1 MAAKAVAAEL
11 LDIDGR
17 EVRVTNPHKVYFPVA
32 GVTKLDLVNYYLA
45 VADAALR
52 AIGRRPLVL
61 KRYVNGIAGEG
72 FYQKRAPAK
81 RPDWVRT
88 VELTFPSGRTA
99 HELVISERAQL
110 VWITNLGNIDLHPH
124 PVREDD
130 LDHPDELR
138 IDLDPGPGVP
148 WQTVREVA
156 QIVRE
161 VLAEHGL
168 TGWPKTTGSRGL
180 HVYVRLHREWGFGE
194 VRRAA
199 LAVSREVERRAPG
212 RATSKWWKEEREGVF
227 LDYNQNA
234 KDRTVAAAYSVRPL
248 PEARVS
254 APLSWDEVPACDPA
268 DFTIRT
274 VPRRLA
280 ERGDLAA
287 GLDASPGSLAGL
299 LELAERHE
307 AEGLGGDAPWPP
319 HFRRRRGEPTRVA
332 PSRAATSAASESAA
346 AAALRGAA
354 VRGAEAARGVEVAR
368 DAEAAPG
375 TIAGRQQTTTSGPA
389 ARSGATRNADTAATA
404 ASSVALAAGP
414 TAAAPASPAAV
425 SSATS
430 GAAPAASASPAA
442 AATGRRRSKMP
453 LIVVAKARTEAD
465 ALAGLERWKR
475 RHPDAAAHLEGTDVL
490 TDAMR
495 GRSSTWTRI
504 RVNLRHVPEAEQP
517 PAEAPDP
524 DYDPWRDHG

>member
-1 MAAKAVAAEL
+1 MAAKAAAAEL

-17 EVRVTNPHKVYFPVA
+17 EVRVTNPHKVYFPAA

-212 RATSKWWKEEREGVF
+212 MATSKWWKEEREGVF

-254 APLSWDEVPACDPA
+254 APLTWDEVPECDPA

-332 PSRAATSAASESAA
+332 PSRAAT
-346 AAALRGAA
+346 
-354 VRGAEAARGVEVAR
+354 
-368 DAEAAPG
+368 
-375 TIAGRQQTTTSGPA
+375 
-389 ARSGATRNADTAATA
+389 A
-404 ASSVALAAGP
+404 ASSVAPADGVTADVP
-414 TAAAPASPAAV
+414 ASPSASATAAAPAPRHR
-425 SSATS
+425 
-430 GAAPAASASPAA
+430 PP
-442 AATGRRRSKMP
+442 GRRRSKIP

-475 RHPDAAAHLEGTDVL
+475 RHPDAAAHLEAADVL

-504 RVNLRHVPEAEQP
+504 RVNLRHVPEAERP
-517 PAEAPDP
+517 PAQAPDP